1 MAAALWEIVAKASNL
16 AQLVGLDAVTL
27 VAIAASLLRS
37 HRRARTE
44 RRRLEESARTLES
57 LLLRTPAGRRI
68 MASADDQQPGT
79 AALVGELAAGA
90 LRDARELVASHDAG
104 STLLSRVRSAAAA
117 GRRFR
122 ELRGRIDSYCG
133 VVLAADACRRLA
145 AVRADP
151 PPPLPPPSLAR
162 AEVNDGD
169 DVAPS
174 TSTGYPGDAESSA
187 AADDDIHIIIDIVT
201 PEWQRD

>member
-16 AQLVGLDAVTL
+16 VQLVGLDAVTII
-27 VAIAASLLRS
+27 AIAVTLLRS
-37 HRRARTE
+37 HRHARTE
-44 RRRLEESARTLES
+44 RRRLDESARTLES

-68 MASADDQQPGT
+68 MAADQQPGT
-79 AALVGELAAGA
+79 ALVGELAAGA
-90 LRDARELVASHDAG
+90 LRDARELVASSYDAG
-104 STLLSRVRSAAAA
+104 STLLSRVRSGGSAAAA
-117 GRRFR
+117 GRFR
-122 ELRGRIDSYCG
+122 ELRGRVDSYCG
-133 VVLAADACRRLA
+133 VILAADACRRLA

-174 TSTGYPGDAESSA
+174 TSTGYPGDAETSA
-187 AADDDIHIIIDIVT
+187 AADDDIHITIDIT